1 MPQRDMIMADSRAL
15 YRLMSWLS
23 PSYPVGAFAY
33 SHGLEHAVEA
43 GRVTDLMT
51 LTAWVD
57 AVLVHGTGS
66 VDGPLFRETYATV
79 WMSDWPRLDEIAALG
94 TAFQASAEFALES
107 RSQGAAFLKATRAAW
122 PADALD
128 QLGEGAVYPVAVAAA
143 CAAHKIGL
151 EDGLSAYFHA
161 FAANLV
167 SAGVRLVP
175 LGQSDGQ
182 AALAALETSVA
193 RAQERA
199 MTIPLDD
206 LGSAAPLID
215 FDSMFHE
222 TQYSRL
228 FRS

>member
-1 MPQRDMIMADSRAL
+1 MADSRAL

-33 SHGLEHAVEA
+33 SHGLEHAVET

-57 AVLVHGTGS
+57 AVLFHGTGS

-143 CAAHKIGL
+143 CAAHKIDLAPLVGADLGVMDRDARKMRGERPFVFSNIKTATGVAEIAQFIKQTGGL
-151 EDGLSAYFHA
+151 EMAQP
-161 FAANLV
+161 V
-167 SAGVRLVP
+167 S
-175 LGQSDGQ
+175 
-182 AALAALETSVA
+182 
-193 RAQERA
+193 
-199 MTIPLDD
+199 
-206 LGSAAPLID
+206 
-215 FDSMFHE
+215 
-222 TQYSRL
+222 
-228 FRS
+228 